1 MIKMMTYYQQL
12 SMEIDK
18 LKAEGKLV
26 SIKQLP
32 STVNYKR
39 NPIVFKR

>member
-1 MIKMMTYYQQL
+1 MNKMMTYYQQL

-39 NPIVFKR
+39 NSIVFRK

>member
-1 MIKMMTYYQQL
+1 MQYNYYQLL

-18 LKAEGKLV
+18 LKADGKIV

-39 NPIVFKR
+39 KSIKF

>member
-1 MIKMMTYYQQL
+1 MSKNYYQLL
-12 SMEIDK
+12 SIQIDK

-39 NPIVFKR
+39 KSILFRS

>member
-32 STVNYKR
+32 STINYKR
-39 NPIVFKR
+39 KSIKF

>member
-1 MIKMMTYYQQL
+1 MTYYQQL

-39 NPIVFKR
+39 KSIKF

>member
-1 MIKMMTYYQQL
+1 MSKTYYQLL

-39 NPIVFKR
+39 KSICFKK

>member
-1 MIKMMTYYQQL
+1 MSKMMTYYQQL

-18 LKAEGKLV
+18 LRAEGKLV

-39 NPIVFKR
+39 KSIKF

>member
-1 MIKMMTYYQQL
+1 MNKMMTYYQQL

-26 SIKQLP
+26 KIKHLP
-32 STVNYKR
+32 STVNRPR
-39 NPIVFKR
+39 NAVFR

>member
-1 MIKMMTYYQQL
+1 
-12 SMEIDK
+12 MEIDK
-18 LKAEGKLV
+18 IKAEGKVV

-39 NPIVFKR
+39 KSIRFI

>member
-1 MIKMMTYYQQL
+1 MFKMMTYYQQL
-12 SMEIDK
+12 SMTIDK

-32 STVNYKR
+32 STVSYKR
-39 NPIVFKR
+39 KSIKF

>member
-1 MIKMMTYYQQL
+1 MIKMMNYYQQL
-12 SMEIDK
+12 SMDIDK
-18 LKAEGKLV
+18 LRAECKLV

-39 NPIVFKR
+39 KSIRFK

>member
-1 MIKMMTYYQQL
+1 MFKMMTYYEQL

-18 LKAEGKLV
+18 LRAEGKIV

-32 STVNYKR
+32 SNINYKR
-39 NPIVFKR
+39 KSIKF

>member
-1 MIKMMTYYQQL
+1 MYKMMTYYQQL

-18 LKAEGKLV
+18 LRAEGKLV
-26 SIKQLP
+26 TIKQLP

-39 NPIVFKR
+39 NSICFKK

>member
-1 MIKMMTYYQQL
+1 MYKMITYYQQL

-26 SIKQLP
+26 SIKQRP

-39 NPIVFKR
+39 KTNLFKS

>member
-1 MIKMMTYYQQL
+1 MYKMNYYQQL

-26 SIKQLP
+26 SIKHLP

-39 NPIVFKR
+39 KSICFKK

>member
-1 MIKMMTYYQQL
+1 MYKMITYYQQL

-39 NPIVFKR
+39 KTNLFKS

>member
-1 MIKMMTYYQQL
+1 MSKNYYQLL

-32 STVNYKR
+32 STINYKR
-39 NPIVFKR
+39 KSIRFI

>member
-1 MIKMMTYYQQL
+1 MSKMMTYYQQL

-18 LKAEGKLV
+18 LRAEGKLV

-32 STVNYKR
+32 SIVNYKR
-39 NPIVFKR
+39 KSIRFI

>member
-1 MIKMMTYYQQL
+1 MMTYYQQL
-12 SMEIDK
+12 SIEIDK

-39 NPIVFKR
+39 KSIKF

>member
-1 MIKMMTYYQQL
+1 MSKNYYQLL
-12 SMEIDK
+12 SIEIDK
-18 LKAEGKLV
+18 LRAEGKLV

-39 NPIVFKR
+39 KSIRFI